1 MSRFTKVLASIGVA
15 GPQGTFSDWEENSAI
30 KCSVLSSGL
39 EGLLGSSPFA
49 QNEVDMW
56 LRFSSQEIVDAHLI
70 ALNEILLLK
79 TFLVGNSIS
88 LADYSVFVATA
99 NLDLSKFSN
108 VVRWF
113 KHVQSVSKPVPEINV
128 CSVFSFAPTFIP
140 VPSMD
145 GDVSKVPE
153 SAATPAASAPAS
165 TAAVAVPDNKKA
177 KEGKAK
183 DTDKSKPVPA
193 AAAATEDTSSAL
205 DPTKLEIRCGV
216 VLKCWNHPDSE
227 KLLCEEI
234 DMGNGDVRQIASG
247 IRAFYAAE
255 QLVGKKVVVLCN
267 LKERSI
273 GGFKSQGMVLCAVS
287 ADHSVIRLLE
297 APVSAAAG
305 DRVTFPPFPADSVA
319 ATPAQMVKKKILEG
333 LAPGLRTDSA
343 GVAHWND
350 SPFTIGADV
359 CAAPGVADAVV
370 S

>member
-1 MSRFTKVLASIGVA
+1 MSRFSKVLASIGVA
-15 GPQGTFSDWEENSAI
+15 APQATFSDWEENSAI
-30 KCSVLSSGL
+30 KSSVLSSGL
-39 EGLLGSSPFA
+39 EGLLGSSPLA

-70 ALNEILLLK
+70 ALNEILLAK

-113 KHVQSVSKPVPEINV
+113 KHVQSVSKPVPEIKV

-140 VPSMD
+140 VPSAD

-153 SAATPAASAPAS
+153 SAATPAASAAPAS
-165 TAAVAVPDNKKA
+165 AVAVPDNKKA

-183 DTDKSKPVPA
+183 DTDKSRPVP

-247 IRAFYAAE
+247 IRPFYAAE

-273 GGFKSQGMVLCAVS
+273 GGFKSQVLVN
-287 ADHSVIRLLE
+287 LLFL
-297 APVSAAAG
+297 S
-305 DRVTFPPFPADSVA
+305 T
-319 ATPAQMVKKKILEG
+319 
-333 LAPGLRTDSA
+333 
-343 GVAHWND
+343 
-350 SPFTIGADV
+350 
-359 CAAPGVADAVV
+359 
-370 S
+370 

>member
-1 MSRFTKVLASIGVA
+1 MSRFTKVLASIGVTA
-15 GPQGTFSDWEENSAI
+15 PQGTFPDWEENSAI
-30 KCSVLSSGL
+30 KSSVLSSGL
-39 EGLLGSSPFA
+39 EGLLGSSPLA

-70 ALNEILLLK
+70 ALNEILLSK

-113 KHVQSVSKPVPEINV
+113 KHVQSVSKPVLEINV

-140 VPSMD
+140 VPSVD

-153 SAATPAASAPAS
+153 SAATPAASAAP

-183 DTDKSKPVPA
+183 DTDKSKPAPA
-193 AAAATEDTSSAL
+193 AAAATEDTASAL

-216 VLKCWNHPDSE
+216 VLKCWNHPGSE

-247 IRAFYAAE
+247 IRPFYAAE

-273 GGFKSQGMVLCAVS
+273 GGFKSQVLMN
-287 ADHSVIRLLE
+287 LLFLSTYMCSIFW
-297 APVSAAAG
+297 PC
-305 DRVTFPPFPADSVA
+305 
-319 ATPAQMVKKKILEG
+319 L
-333 LAPGLRTDSA
+333 
-343 GVAHWND
+343 
-350 SPFTIGADV
+350 
-359 CAAPGVADAVV
+359 
-370 S
+370 